1 MFKITKIT
9 MNYRKIYRYN
19 YLSVLL
25 MLFFNITAFSQSPV
39 AKTKPSTT
47 TKAKQ
52 AAISN
57 IKMMFKRAESLNNG
71 MNLSWLEQTW
81 SKNILN
87 DTSITEKDFA
97 LLKKLGFKTI
107 RLPVAFT
114 HFEKNDIPLDSVL
127 LRISDVLGWCKKYGF
142 NMILDY
148 HYGNLNNDN
157 YYTETQH
164 IIDLWQKVTQA
175 YINESDSRLF
185 FEIYNEP
192 TVKDEI
198 WKDAAYNIVTAI
210 RKIDKKRTLLVGAS
224 NYNSIYELSRFVRLA
239 DENIIYTFH
248 FYEPFFF
255 THQGAAWVGDQVA
268 TTGVSFPY
276 NEEKFPPMNPKV
288 KGTWGETNYYKYKN
302 DGKEGS
308 LMDKLN
314 GYVKPW
320 SDKYKVPVICTEY
333 GAYNK
338 ADEYSRCRYIKAMR
352 HTLKTLNIP
361 GMIWEYNSGFSIFDG
376 KPSMDHLPDCMR
388 DAIGYAN

>member
-1 MFKITKIT
+1 
-9 MNYRKIYRYN
+9 MNYRTIHRYN
-19 YLSVLL
+19 CTTLL
-25 MLFFNITAFSQSPV
+25 LLLVVSLAAFSQTHV
-39 AKTKPSTT
+39 AKTKPTVKN
-47 TKAKQ
+47 KAKQ

-57 IKMMFKRAESLNNG
+57 VKTMFNRAESLNYG

-81 SKNILN
+81 NKNILH
-87 DTSITEKDFA
+87 DSSITDDDFV
-97 LLKKLGFKTI
+97 LLKKLGFKSI

-127 LRISDVLGWCKKYGF
+127 SRISGILATCKRYGF
-142 NMILDY
+142 NLILDY
-148 HYGNLNNDN
+148 HYGNLTNDN
-157 YYTETQH
+157 YLTETPH
-164 IIDLWQKVTQA
+164 IIELWQKVAQA
-175 YINESDSRLF
+175 YIGESPTQLF

-192 TVKDEI
+192 TVNDEI
-198 WKDAAYNIVTAI
+198 WKDAAYNIVQGI

-239 DENIIYTFH
+239 DENIIYSFH

-255 THQGAAWVGDQVA
+255 THQGAAWVGDQVS

-276 NEEKFPPMNPKV
+276 NEERFPPLNPKA
-288 KGTWGETNYYKYKN
+288 KGTWGETNYDKYKN
-302 DGKEGS
+302 DGNEGS
-308 LMDKLN
+308 LMDKLK

-320 SDKYKVPVICTEY
+320 SDKYRVPVICTEY

-352 HTLKTLNIP
+352 NTLKILNIP

-376 KPSMDHLPDCMR
+376 KPGVDHLSDCMR
-388 DAIGYAN
+388 DAIGYTNLKPL